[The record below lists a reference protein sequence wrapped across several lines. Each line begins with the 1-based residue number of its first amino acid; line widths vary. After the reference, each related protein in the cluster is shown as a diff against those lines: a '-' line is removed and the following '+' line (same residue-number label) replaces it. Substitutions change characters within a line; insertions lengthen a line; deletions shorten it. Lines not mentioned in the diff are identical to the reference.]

1 MTIKRVVAGS
11 GLTKKELAVL
21 YGVSRQTIHS
31 WAEGTSPPRE
41 GSLLARQA
49 EAITLALL
57 NLISNGGLPF
67 PAMMKE
73 ARKARVERMS
83 KTLQALRPASVKI

>member
-1 MTIKRVVAGS
+1 MTIKRVVANS
-11 GLTKKELAVL
+11 GLTKKELAIL

-31 WAEGTSPPRE
+31 WDQGTSPPRE

-73 ARKARVERMS
+73 ARKARVERMA
-83 KTLQALRPASVKI
+83 KMLANIKPTPPK

>member
-1 MTIKRVVAGS
+1 MTIKRVVLAS
-11 GLTKKELAVL
+11 GLTKKDMALL

-67 PAMMKE
+67 PAMVKE
-73 ARKARVERMS
+73 ARRSRVERMA
-83 KTLQALRPASVKI
+83 KALANLKPVPPK

>member
-1 MTIKRVVAGS
+1 MTIKRVGAGS
-11 GLTKKELAVL
+11 GLTKKELAIL

-67 PAMMKE
+67 PAMVKE
-73 ARKARVERMS
+73 ARRSRVERMA
-83 KTLQALRPASVKI
+83 KTLQGLKPAAAKL